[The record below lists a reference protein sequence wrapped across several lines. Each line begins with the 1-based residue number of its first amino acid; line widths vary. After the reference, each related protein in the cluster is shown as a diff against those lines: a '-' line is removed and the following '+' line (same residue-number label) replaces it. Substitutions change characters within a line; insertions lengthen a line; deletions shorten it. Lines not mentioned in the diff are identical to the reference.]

1 MLKVTCSW
9 EKKITI
15 WLQEQVTFSMHVL
28 DLQEQ
33 VNFIILKILLFDY
46 NNNWILLFL
55 KENKKNIFFKEKSLL
70 NKPSLQLKKKWVF
83 TYYIFEKKDF
93 FFWKCHFFL
102 GGTQKFGGLKVSK
115 EK

>member
-55 KENKKNIFFKEKSLL
+55 KENIKNIFLKEKSLL
-70 NKPSLQLKKKWVF
+70 NKPSLQLKKKKSF
-83 TYYIFEKKDF
+83 HLLYFLEKKSF
-93 FFWKCHFFL
+93 FENAIF
-102 GGTQKFGGLKVSK
+102 S
-115 EK
+115 